1 MVYSLITLHVHYH
14 LQLTKTKY
22 YLLGATAVSIVSDY
36 ELDNQEIGIRS
47 LAEAKGFSSN
57 LSVQTGSRA
66 HPDSYEMGTGAV
78 LSPGVKC
85 DQVVTLTTHPPPPI

>member
-1 MVYSLITLHVHYH
+1 
-14 LQLTKTKY
+14 
-22 YLLGATAVSIVSDY
+22 VSDY

-57 LSVQTGSRA
+57 LCVQTGSSA

-78 LSPGVKC
+78 LSP
-85 DQVVTLTTHPPPPI
+85 LTPPPPF